1 MNDKTDL
8 ERIKDKAQDVRED
21 VNALASETVEA
32 TRKALDELTA
42 LLRANA
48 YVTRDLGYA
57 KLQDLST
64 SIQRNPLTS
73 VALGVGV
80 GFLFGLWRQRNV
92 RR

>member
-8 ERIKDKAQDVRED
+8 ERIKDRAQDVRED
-21 VNALASETVEA
+21 VNALALETVEA

-42 LLRANA
+42 LVRANA

-57 KLQDLST
+57 KIHDLSA

-73 VALGVGV
+73 VAVGV
-80 GFLFGLWRQRNV
+80 GIGVILGSWRKGGG